1 MHIRSAAIRCNRLPA
16 RSAAIRC
23 APPLQ
28 LSAQIRCRSA
38 PYGPAHGVSPPVSH
52 ATSAQI
58 RCNPRI
64 PLHGLPQS
72 VAPRVMPSARNVC
85 LNPLQQLHADA
96 VRPQNRPAVYTPRGL
111 CPRDPRQRD
120 IAPLHSPLRA
130 CAKLG
135 PGDHWRR
142 ATLPLCTP
150 RQGPALR
157 SALGITG
164 SGPHCPSARP
174 AKGLREAW
182 PWGSPGGPHCPSA
195 RPAKGLRCARP
206 RGTRE
211 GRLSDGVPPVRGCR
225 GRASSPCRGPG
236 QRPGGPPEGPRVKRW
251 SPRRS
256 IGTSA
261 ARPPGA

>member
-28 LSAQIRCRSA
+28 LSAQIRCSSA
-38 PYGPAHGVSPPVSH
+38 PYGPAHGFSPSVSP

-111 CPRDPRQRD
+111 CPRDPRQGD
-120 IAPLHSPLRA
+120 IAPLHAPLRACAALGPGDRRAGHIAPLHAPPRA

-135 PGDHWRR
+135 PGERR
-142 ATLPLCTP
+142 
-150 RQGPALR
+150 G
-157 SALGITG
+157 
-164 SGPHCPSARP
+164 
-174 AKGLREAW
+174 
-182 PWGSPGGPHCPSA
+182 
-195 RPAKGLRCARP
+195 
-206 RGTRE
+206 
-211 GRLSDGVPPVRGCR
+211 GRLSDGVPTVRGCR
-225 GRASSPCRGPG
+225 GRHCVPPPQSSRTVSASRRPRALPRPPLVSAASSGSLCPFGAIGPLGRRFPPEPCRGPG
-236 QRPGGPPEGPRVKRW
+236 QRPGGPPAGVR
-251 SPRRS
+251 
-256 IGTSA
+256 GSA
-261 ARPPGA
+261 PGSGGGLHAVQ

>member
-28 LSAQIRCRSA
+28 LSAQIRCRFA
-38 PYGPAHGVSPPVSH
+38 PYGPAHGFSPPVSP

-111 CPRDPRQRD
+111 CPRDPRQGRQCRPAAL
-120 IAPLHSPLRA
+120 IVAVGRCRARRSFRRPRPGRFAPSGQSAHWAAASLPSPA
-130 CAKLG
+130 
-135 PGDHWRR
+135 
-142 ATLPLCTP
+142 P
-150 RQGPALR
+150 RHRGPALR
-157 SALGITG
+157 LALPGAG
-164 SGPHCPSARP
+164 LLSSGKRAVR
-174 AKGLREAW
+174 KR
-182 PWGSPGGPHCPSA
+182 GPLDGWRA
-195 RPAKGLRCARP
+195 AP
-206 RGTRE
+206 RGC
-211 GRLSDGVPPVRGCR
+211 CR
-225 GRASSPCRGPG
+225 F
-236 QRPGGPPEGPRVKRW
+236 VNH
-251 SPRRS
+251 
-256 IGTSA
+256 
-261 ARPPGA
+261 